1 MIAAAGYRGE
11 ADMKLSTVSL
21 LCALMLVGCSTLRN
35 AEPDQRLV
43 LYQAHAGAPVASFR
57 YLGRIN
63 SWESLGDE
71 AIAIWTRPN
80 EAWLLGLAGP
90 CNGLNFTPV
99 IGLTSQTG
107 AVHAG
112 FDEVLVRDPASIQIP
127 CRIQTIRPLDV
138 AAIREAEKAKRAGE
152 AAPPA
157 H

>member
-1 MIAAAGYRGE
+1 
-11 ADMKLSTVSL
+11 MKLSTVSL
-21 LCALMLVGCSTLRN
+21 LFVLALAACSTFR
-35 AEPDQRLV
+35 ESSPDARLV
-43 LYQAHAGAPVASFR
+43 LYRAHAGALVASFR

-90 CNGLNFTPV
+90 CNGLDFTPV

-107 AVHAG
+107 AVYAR
-112 FDEVLVRDPASIQIP
+112 FDDVLVRDPASIKIP
-127 CRIQTIRPLDV
+127 CRIQSIRPLDV

-152 AAPPA
+152 VAAPA

>member
-1 MIAAAGYRGE
+1 
-11 ADMKLSTVSL
+11 MKPLTLSL
-21 LCALMLVGCSTLRN
+21 LAVLLLADCSTARN

-63 SWESLGDE
+63 SWESLGNE

-112 FDEVLVRDPASIQIP
+112 FDEVLVRDAAAIKIP

-138 AAIREAEKAKRAGE
+138 AAIREAEKAKRGE
-152 AAPPA
+152 AGAAPG

>member
-1 MIAAAGYRGE
+1 
-11 ADMKLSTVSL
+11 MKLPIVSL
-21 LCALMLVGCSTLRN
+21 LFVLVFAGCSTLRN
-35 AEPDQRLV
+35 PGPDQRLA

-57 YLGRIN
+57 YLGRIS

-127 CRIQTIRPLDV
+127 CRIQSIRPLDV
-138 AAIREAEKAKRAGE
+138 AAIRQAEKAKRAGE
-152 AAPPA
+152 GAAPA

>member
-1 MIAAAGYRGE
+1 
-11 ADMKLSTVSL
+11 MKPSTLSL
-21 LCALMLVGCSTLRN
+21 LFVLLAGCSTLRD
-35 AEPDQRLV
+35 AGPDQRLV
-43 LYQAHAGAPVASFR
+43 LYQAHAGAPVPSFR
-57 YLGRIN
+57 YLGRIS

-90 CNGLNFTPV
+90 CNGLDFTPV

-107 AVHAG
+107 SVHAG

-127 CRIQTIRPLDV
+127 CRIQWIRPLDV
-138 AAIREAEKAKRAGE
+138 AAIREVQKAKREGE
-152 AAPPA
+152 GASPA